1 MGVRALFDRY
11 RSRAL
16 TGCRVQARINRL
28 RELRELLEKQQSAP
42 EQETEPVLMPAPV
55 VVGRIRFFDGP
66 AGNGTGEVEWC
77 KIAYLFCR
85 ETDTFTKGAHTIVEK
100 LEMDLLEILREDCR
114 LPLEKLAV
122 MTGVTVEKV
131 AETIDRLEKERVI
144 LRYAPTINWDKTDR
158 ERVEAMIEVRVTPQR
173 DMGFDAV
180 AKRIYRFEEVKSVY
194 LMSGNYDLLVLV
206 EARTLKELALFVSE
220 KLSTLEMVTGTATS
234 FVLKRYKEEGVVFE
248 GEKSDQRLVVSP

>member
-1 MGVRALFDRY
+1 MQNL
-11 RSRAL
+11 
-16 TGCRVQARINRL
+16 QI
-28 RELRELLEKQQSAP
+28 ELLQLLQQ
-42 EQETEPVLMPAPV
+42 
-55 VVGRIRFFDGP
+55 
-66 AGNGTGEVEWC
+66 
-77 KIAYLFCR
+77 
-85 ETDTFTKGAHTIVEK
+85 
-100 LEMDLLEILREDCR
+100 DCR
-114 LPLEKLAV
+114 MPLEKLAV
-122 MTGVTVEKV
+122 MMGQPM
-131 AETIDRLEKERVI
+131 ETIGAMIDDLEKRGII
-144 LRYAPTINWDKTDR
+144 LRYSPVINWDKTDR

-173 DMGFDAV
+173 DEGFDAI